1 MSDKARLA
9 IVVAMARKT
18 RAIGNKNELL
28 WHIPDDLKRFKEKTL
43 GHPIIMGRKTFESIL
58 KILSK
63 PLPGRQNI
71 VVTRN
76 PDYAYEGVHIAS
88 SLEEALQKARALDAE
103 EVHIGGGAELYAQA
117 LPFVDDLYV
126 TYVDD
131 TPQGDTFFPPFEDAF
146 EIAQI
151 HDARN
156 HNGLSYQWV
165 DYTRRR

>member
-1 MSDKARLA
+1 MSDKARVA
-9 IVVAMARKT
+9 IVVALSRNT

-43 GHPIIMGRKTFESIL
+43 GHPVIMGRKTFESIL
-58 KILSK
+58 KILGK

-76 PDYAYEGVHIAS
+76 PNYAYEGVQIAS
-88 SLEEALQKARALDAE
+88 SLEEALKAAHALETE

-117 LPFVDDLYV
+117 LPFVDTLYV

-131 TPQGDTFFPPFEDAF
+131 NPEGDTFFPEFTHQFEVRQ
-146 EIAQI
+146 EHQT
-151 HDARN
+151 RN
-156 HNGLSYQWV
+156 HDGLSYQWV
-165 DYTRRR
+165 DYTRKK